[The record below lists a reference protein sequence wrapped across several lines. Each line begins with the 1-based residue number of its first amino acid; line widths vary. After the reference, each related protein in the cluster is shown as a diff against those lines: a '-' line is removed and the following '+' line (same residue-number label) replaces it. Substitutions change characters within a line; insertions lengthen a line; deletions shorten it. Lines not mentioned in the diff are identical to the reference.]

1 MYNRNF
7 GGIKSEGQLYNYERE
22 YNESRERAERE
33 AERELAKEPVEER
46 DLSACERKRGLRL
59 DFLRDL
65 RLDYLILIAI
75 GLLLLLDSDGDN
87 DMFVL
92 IIAFLLFF

>member
-1 MYNRNF
+1 LYNRNF

-33 AERELAKEPVEER
+33 SEAETVKEASEERREPVV
-46 DLSACERKRGLRL
+46 DRKKGLKL

-65 RLDYLILIAI
+65 RLDDLILIAI

-87 DMFVL
+87 DLFVL

>member
-33 AERELAKEPVEER
+33 AERETSSEAIKERPEP
-46 DLSACERKRGLRL
+46 ACDRKKGLKL

-65 RLDYLILIAI
+65 RLDDLILIAI

-87 DMFVL
+87 DLFVL